1 MLANIKDAPKQM
13 QNERVLYFYELLKK
27 RKASLF
33 LKRMF
38 DIVVSF
44 VLMVLFSP
52 FFVVIALF
60 IKFDSKGPVFF
71 RQQRVTTNMKIFKIF
86 KFRSM
91 VQDAEKKGSLV
102 TLRGDSRI
110 TRVGGVLRKL
120 RLDEMPQVINVFLG
134 DMSFVGTR
142 PEVMKYVEHYTDEMM
157 ATLLLPAGVTSPAS
171 IDFKDEEQLLEG
183 AKNPDEIYIKK
194 ILPQKMKLNL
204 NYLENFDFF
213 KDVKVMLTT
222 VLAVIK

>member
-1 MLANIKDAPKQM
+1 MLANIKDAPEQM
-13 QNERVLYFYELLKK
+13 QNERVLYFYEILNK

-33 LKRMF
+33 FKRLF
-38 DIVVSF
+38 DITVSF
-44 VLMVLFSP
+44 VLLLLFSP
-52 FFVVIALF
+52 FFVLIALF

-71 RQQRVTTNMKIFKIF
+71 RQQRVTTNMKTFKIF

-110 TRVGGVLRKL
+110 TKVGGFLRKL
-120 RLDEMPQVINVFLG
+120 RLDEIPQVINVFLG

-142 PEVMKYVEHYTDEMM
+142 PEVMKYVEHYTDEMF

-183 AKNPDEIYIKK
+183 AQNPDEIYIKK

-204 NYLENFDFF
+204 NYIENFGFF
-213 KDVKVMLTT
+213 KDIKVMLTT

>member
-1 MLANIKDAPKQM
+1 MLANIKDAPEQM
-13 QNERVLYFYELLKK
+13 QNERVLYFYELLNK
-27 RKASLF
+27 RKMSLF
-33 LKRMF
+33 FKRFF

-44 VLMVLFSP
+44 VLILLFSP
-52 FFVVIALF
+52 FFVLIALF

-71 RQQRVTTNMKIFKIF
+71 RQQRVTTNMKIFRIY

-142 PEVMKYVEHYTDEMM
+142 PEVMKYVEHYTDEMF

-183 AKNPDEIYIKK
+183 AQNPDEIYIEK

-204 NYLENFDFF
+204 NYLENFGFF
-213 KDVKVMLTT
+213 KDISVMLTT